1 MSLTISA
8 VRISEM
14 GTLGSLFILTPPPR
28 LVGEGGGGGGRVIAD
43 SLLDAE
49 FSCPWPFCRQPS
61 PVPEPETQGVPELL
75 ADKDLI
81 PL

>member
-1 MSLTISA
+1 
-8 VRISEM
+8 M

-28 LVGEGGGGGGRVIAD
+28 LVGEGGGGGGGGRVIAD